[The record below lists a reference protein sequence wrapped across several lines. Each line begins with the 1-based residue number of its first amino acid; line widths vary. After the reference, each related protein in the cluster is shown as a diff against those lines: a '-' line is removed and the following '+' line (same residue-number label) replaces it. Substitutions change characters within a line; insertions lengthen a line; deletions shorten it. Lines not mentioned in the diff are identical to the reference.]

1 MTEGARIELM
11 VNGERVS
18 AVVPPRLS
26 LADFLRENL
35 ELTGTHLGCEH
46 GVCGACSV
54 VVDGDVVRGCLCLA
68 VQVNGKCVETIEG
81 ASDSGALAELQDAFA
96 ECNAAQ
102 CGFCTPGM
110 LLTAREL
117 LTNGWAT
124 SREEI
129 RDYMSGNFCRCTGYQ
144 AIIDAIEKVAM
155 NRSRAAS
162 R

>member
-1 MTEGARIELM
+1 MTEGARIELT

-117 LTNGWAT
+117 LTNGWGT
-124 SREEI
+124 TREEV

-155 NRSRAAS
+155 NRSGAAS

>member
-1 MTEGARIELM
+1 MTEGARIELT

>member
-1 MTEGARIELM
+1 MTEGARIELT

-117 LTNGWAT
+117 LTKGWGT
-124 SREEI
+124 KREEI

-155 NRSRAAS
+155 NRAGTAS